1 MLRTLLL
8 VLAILCCGAATSL
21 PEAEASL
28 FYAGDRVR
36 LSVTTQDLL
45 RVLNGPP
52 LSAEQIAQEKFI
64 GALQGR
70 RDDDVVIRIRPPGS
84 ELAIPIRSVAR
95 IEVSQGRHGHAG
107 RGALIGLGSGMLGG
121 VLAGLIV
128 CSGSNCESS
137 GIDGETGIVSIV
149 LGLGG
154 AIVGTGV
161 GALTGSLIRSERW
174 RTISVQDL
182 PYGEALSPEDG
193 IRLGLTLPIWSRDP
207 VAGME
212 GH

>member
-1 MLRTLLL
+1 MLRILLL
-8 VLAILCCGAATSL
+8 VLAVLCCGGATSL

-28 FYAGDRVR
+28 LFAGDRVR
-36 LSVTTQDLL
+36 LSVTTPEMIH
-45 RVLNGPP
+45 VLSGDR
-52 LSAEQIAQEKFI
+52 LSANLLDLDQFI
-64 GALQGR
+64 GTLRGR
-70 RDDDVVIRIRPPGS
+70 RDDDVVIRVGS
-84 ELAIPIRSVAR
+84 PATELAVPATSVRR
-95 IEVSQGRHGHAG
+95 IEVSLGRHGRGG
-107 RGALIGLGSGMLGG
+107 RGALIGLGAGALGG

-128 CSGSNCESS
+128 CSGGNCESS
-137 GIDGETGIVSIV
+137 GITGETGLVSMV

-154 AIVGTGV
+154 AVVGTGV

-174 RTISVQDL
+174 RTIEFQDL
-182 PYGEALSPEDG
+182 PYGEGLSPEDG